1 MDWQK
6 YHKAHHTSS
15 VDVGRIAQLTQP
27 KKLVLSHILFW
38 GKSEESIIE
47 EVKFHFKGNV
57 LVAEDLMVVD

>member
-15 VDVGRIAQLTQP
+15 VDVGRIAKLTQP
-27 KKLVLSHILFW
+27 RKLVLSHILFW

-47 EVKFHFKGNV
+47 EVKFHFKGKV